1 MREQTYQSLG
11 FLVLGGRMTMTMT
24 MMMMMMMLMMMLM
37 NINYKDVLF
46 VFPILMILLS
56 DLLARKQTVGSS

>member
-11 FLVLGGRMTMTMT
+11 FLVLRGRMTMT
-24 MMMMMMMLMMMLM
+24 MMMMMMMLMLM

-46 VFPILMILLS
+46 VFPLLMILLS